1 MTRLRAIRNFVKS
14 VAVVGNEATLTC
26 TISMPSDGV
35 TSEGASVLDLARQ
48 GYQGGQN
55 REPSFDGHNRHGKL
69 RYSWAADLGPF
80 KPGR

>member
-55 REPSFDGHNRHGKL
+55 REPSCYGSDWSSRPQPTIKNSL
-69 RYSWAADLGPF
+69 
-80 KPGR
+80 